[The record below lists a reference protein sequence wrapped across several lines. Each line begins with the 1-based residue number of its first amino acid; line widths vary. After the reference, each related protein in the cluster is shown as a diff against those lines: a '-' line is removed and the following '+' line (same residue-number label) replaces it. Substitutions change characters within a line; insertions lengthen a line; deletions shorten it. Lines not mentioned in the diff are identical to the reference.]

1 MNSYHLTAV
10 GPLWALIR
18 DSITLREF
26 RNRWQAIDECPGILG
41 GESCSLFIHGT
52 DGTVEAVRTFSE
64 FDPPVVRNAIR
75 RRPCPPISRRRPAND
90 GGLEAAAGTLAGRA
104 RRSLRAGQVRNLP
117 FLSAEDR
124 ALHAKRIGALILS
137 RRVQQGLSRK
147 ELASV
152 LGASKWTIKEWE
164 KGRSFPDKF
173 RKQVTEWFGPEGE
186 SVFSPGGESP
196 SAVEKD

>member
-1 MNSYHLTAV
+1 MNCYHLTAI

-64 FDPPVVRNAIR
+64 SDPPVVRNAIR
-75 RRPCPPISRRRPAND
+75 RRPCPPISRRRAAND
-90 GGLEAAAGTLAGRA
+90 GGLEAAAGTHAGRA
-104 RRSLRAGQVRNLP
+104 RRSLGACRVRKRTLV
-117 FLSAEDR
+117 SAEDR
-124 ALHAKRIGALILS
+124 ALQAKRIGALILS

-147 ELASV
+147 GLASM
-152 LGASKWTIKEWE
+152 LGASAWSIKQWE
-164 KGRSFPDKF
+164 KGRSFPGRF
-173 RKQVTEWFGPEGE
+173 RKQVTEWFGSEGE
-186 SVFSPGGESP
+186 SVFSPAGENRP
-196 SAVEKD
+196 VLAKE